1 MEMASLDSK
10 CSELIDFLRLFRD
23 FKGFEPTSDDTKKLK
38 SKVMNKTHQL
48 SNKYFNTYK
57 EEYDSKDL
65 KEAEK
70 NFQCKILGKK
80 KQKLE
85 STLKSRLKESLK
97 NQYGLK

>member
-70 NFQCKILGKK
+70 KFSVQNAW
-80 KQKLE
+80 
-85 STLKSRLKESLK
+85 
-97 NQYGLK
+97 

>member
-23 FKGFEPTSDDTKKLK
+23 FKGFEPTSYDTKKLK

-65 KEAEK
+65 KEKEK
-70 NFQCKILGKK
+70 KFSVQN
-80 KQKLE
+80 
-85 STLKSRLKESLK
+85 TW
-97 NQYGLK
+97 